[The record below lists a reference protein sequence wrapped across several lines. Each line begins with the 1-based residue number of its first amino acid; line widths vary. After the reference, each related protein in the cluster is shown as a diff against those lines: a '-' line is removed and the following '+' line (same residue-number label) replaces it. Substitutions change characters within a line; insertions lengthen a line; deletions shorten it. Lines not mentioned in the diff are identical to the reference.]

1 MPGEDT
7 ALKDQAAHQCP
18 FLTAWK
24 VAKYSSG
31 SNPSADGEIP
41 GGSSDRNAA
50 SEGPSP
56 ASPAPCCCWPPAAAA
71 RSLCHLLF
79 TLRGQEGL

>member
-1 MPGEDT
+1 MPPLTWLGPIP
-7 ALKDQAAHQCP
+7 LPQSSPHGRCLAHWTGP
-18 FLTAWK
+18 PLTAWK

-41 GGSSDRNAA
+41 GGSSDRSAA

-56 ASPAPCCCWPPAAAA
+56 ASPAPPP
-71 RSLCHLLF
+71 
-79 TLRGQEGL
+79 